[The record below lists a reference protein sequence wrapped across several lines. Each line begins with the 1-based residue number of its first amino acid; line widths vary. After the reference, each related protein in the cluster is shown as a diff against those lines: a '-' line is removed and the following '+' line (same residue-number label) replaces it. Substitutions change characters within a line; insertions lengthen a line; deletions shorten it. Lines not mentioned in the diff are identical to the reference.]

1 MFFIRHLKWGK
12 YTVKKFDVVSLGE
25 ILIDFTQKSVKDLE
39 FTANPGG
46 APCNVLAQL
55 SRLGK
60 KTAFLGKVGH
70 DQFGSFLENTLI
82 CHNINT
88 DGVVAT
94 DEAFTTL
101 AFVGLDS
108 QGNRSFSFVRNNS
121 ADVLLSKDEVRYDII
136 AEGKIFHCGSLSLT
150 HSCSDAATVSALEF
164 AASLGLLISVD
175 PNIRLKLWKN
185 PNDAAKTVDYL
196 FKMADIIKL
205 SDYEISFLY
214 GQEDILTS
222 IKHIFSDYRPK
233 ILFLTCGSNGAYI
246 STDRNTYHIPCL
258 KNINTVDTTGAGDSF
273 CGAALS
279 KLLDYSLDF
288 NSLNE
293 DSYVDILRFA
303 NAAANISTTCYG
315 AVPSMPASET
325 IESVLMNN
333 SIKVTKIV

>member
-1 MFFIRHLKWGK
+1 MQLYKIELKSRFYGSKPLFWPSVSIDCRLILKRIKMWFFFKCKVFAQFCAKTLHL
-12 YTVKKFDVVSLGE
+12 
-25 ILIDFTQKSVKDLE
+25 
-39 FTANPGG
+39 
-46 APCNVLAQL
+46 
-55 SRLGK
+55 
-60 KTAFLGKVGH
+60 
-70 DQFGSFLENTLI
+70 
-82 CHNINT
+82 
-88 DGVVAT
+88 
-94 DEAFTTL
+94 
-101 AFVGLDS
+101 
-108 QGNRSFSFVRNNS
+108 NNS
-121 ADVLLSKDEVRYDII
+121 KVY
-136 AEGKIFHCGSLSLT
+136 T
-150 HSCSDAATVSALEF
+150 NM
-164 AASLGLLISVD
+164 LGLRYFWIVQQAL
-175 PNIRLKLWKN
+175 
-185 PNDAAKTVDYL
+185 
-196 FKMADIIKL
+196 IKL